1 MFERESE
8 KEKKGKRKKVNQS
21 MIVAS
26 ATATTS
32 TRGKIANAQK
42 SENIQCKKKLLG
54 VKMTTVTR

>member
-1 MFERESE
+1 MFEKESE

-21 MIVAS
+21 MIVA

-54 VKMTTVTR
+54 VKMTKLTR